1 MAPYFIHNLVP
12 RRQARDANRKPLL
25 QVLRSLTWLQW
36 LQFFTGCDPVLS
48 CMSLAETNDSRR
60 WLAWSSDAID
70 FFNVALSVTRLQEQ
84 FHKPNPAS
92 IVCNDPIF
100 SLVLAKALLHLQT
113 TAITFTLLVR
123 SIGAVST
130 SSRLLDVIRAARPSP
145 RGKDDRDLISNP
157 RRSLI
162 SGG

>member
-1 MAPYFIHNLVP
+1 MAPYFIRNLLP

-25 QVLRSLTWLQW
+25 QVLRSLSWLQW

-48 CMSLAETNDSRR
+48 CMSLAETNDDRR
-60 WLAWSSDAID
+60 WVAWSCDAID

-84 FHKPNPAS
+84 FKKPNPSS

-100 SLVLAKALLHLQT
+100 LLVLVKALLHLQT

-130 SSRLLDVIRAARPSP
+130 SLPPLDVVRASRPALGVGTTEMLFP
-145 RGKDDRDLISNP
+145 TPDDR
-157 RRSLI
+157 
-162 SGG
+162 